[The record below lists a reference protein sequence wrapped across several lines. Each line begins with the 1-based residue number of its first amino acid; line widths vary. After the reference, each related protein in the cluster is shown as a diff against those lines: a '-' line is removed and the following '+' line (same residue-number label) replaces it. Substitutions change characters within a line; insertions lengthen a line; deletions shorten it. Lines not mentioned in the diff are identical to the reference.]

1 MMALY
6 DMQFRKYSQTQKDL
20 DDDGNEKSEFV
31 HVIKDQCYAQV
42 VQTQPISDSIASQ
55 EFYQ

>member
-1 MMALY
+1 M
-6 DMQFRKYSQTQKDL
+6 RIVKYSQTQKDL

>member
-1 MMALY
+1 MALY
-6 DMQFRKYSQTQKDL
+6 NTQIVKYSQTQKDL

-42 VQTQPISDSIASQ
+42 VQTQPVSDSIASQ